1 MFTDLTVDMTNT
13 RTSTDRA
20 MDICHRTL
28 NPFATS
34 LWSASLGIGLASLPL
49 LHLSSTLRGMNST
62 SSPGS
67 RSGLPGR
74 LKRPRLYEQLAEHI
88 SNFIEAQGLSPGDR
102 LPPERSLAAELG
114 RESRVAGSSA
124 RGPRDSGQSRNSAR

>member
-1 MFTDLTVDMTNT
+1 
-13 RTSTDRA
+13 
-20 MDICHRTL
+20 
-28 NPFATS
+28 
-34 LWSASLGIGLASLPL
+34 
-49 LHLSSTLRGMNST
+49 MNST

-114 RESRVAGSSA
+114 VSRASPGSSA
-124 RGPRDSGQSRNSAR
+124 RGPSRFGAESKFSTVTER

>member
-1 MFTDLTVDMTNT
+1 
-13 RTSTDRA
+13 
-20 MDICHRTL
+20 
-28 NPFATS
+28 
-34 LWSASLGIGLASLPL
+34 
-49 LHLSSTLRGMNST
+49 MNST

-114 RESRVAGSSA
+114 VSRASLAQALVALEI
-124 RGPRDSGQSRNSAR
+124 RGRVE